1 MSPRDNAGDGIRL
14 AEHAGAALG
23 SGYASPAFW
32 APVSVLERPA
42 SRRCTIR
49 TWCGTAPSPA

>member
-32 APVSVLERPA
+32 APVSVLERPGQPPLHYPH
-42 SRRCTIR
+42 
-49 TWCGTAPSPA
+49 CGTAPSPA